1 MALVLLVGCSRPT
14 VSITPTITRAPQS
27 SLAAP
32 TGSASATLSSTEPS
46 IQQTGNGNFIA
57 PFASGFSALTF
68 VTNAGDGTGDLYVV
82 QQSGQI
88 YRLDAGQSA
97 PAVPWL
103 DISGRISAGGERG
116 LLGLAFHPQFA
127 TNGRFYVDYTDVNG
141 NSVISE
147 FQQAS
152 DGTVDPSHETA
163 IVTQQQPFANHN
175 GGMLA
180 FGRDGYLYIGF
191 GDGGSE
197 GDPQGNGQK
206 ISTFL
211 GKILRIDVDSGSP
224 YGIPPSNPFQTGND
238 QGAKPEIWDWG
249 LRNPWRFSFDG
260 KTGDLL
266 IGDVGQN
273 QTEEVD
279 VEPAGTGG
287 RNYGWNIMEGDH
299 CYNTSG
305 CDQSGLT
312 LPVVTYSHDGGNCSV
327 IGGYVYRGTRYP
339 SLDGRYFY
347 ADNCSGNV
355 WWFDADQAE
364 AGPPVT
370 AQLFG
375 KVPFSV
381 TSFGEDESGELFIVD
396 GSGAVYSLVGP

>member
-1 MALVLLVGCSRPT
+1 MALVLLVGCSSPT

-32 TGSASATLSSTEPS
+32 THSASATLSATKPSTQPK
-46 IQQTGNGNFIA
+46 GNGNFIA

-68 VTNAGDGTGDLYVV
+68 VTNAGDGSGDLYVV

-88 YRLDAGQSA
+88 YRLDSGQSA

-103 DISGRISAGGERG
+103 DISGRVSSGAERG

-127 TNGRFYVDYTDVNG
+127 TNGRFFVDYTDVTG

-152 DGTVDPSHETA
+152 DGTVDASHETA
-163 IVTQQQPFANHN
+163 ILTQPQPFANHN

-180 FGRDGYLYIGF
+180 FGPDGYLYIGF

-197 GDPQGNGQK
+197 GDPQGYGQK
-206 ISTFL
+206 ITTFL

-224 YGIPPSNPFQTGND
+224 YGIPPGNPFQPGND

-279 VEPAGTGG
+279 FEPAGAGG

-299 CYNTSG
+299 CYNASG
-305 CDQSGLT
+305 CDQSGLI
-312 LPVVTYSHDGGNCSV
+312 LPVVTYSHEGGSCSV
-327 IGGYVYRGTRYP
+327 TGGYVYRGTRYP
-339 SLDGRYFY
+339 SLAGRYFY
-347 ADNCSGNV
+347 ADYCSGDV
-355 WWFDADQAE
+355 WWFDADQTE
-364 AGPPVT
+364 AGSPVT
-370 AQLFG
+370 AELLG
-375 KVPFSV
+375 KVPFRV
-381 TSFGEDESGELFIVD
+381 TSFGEDESGELYIVD
-396 GSGAVYSLVGP
+396 GSGAVYSLVAP

>member
-1 MALVLLVGCSRPT
+1 MGD
-14 VSITPTITRAPQS
+14 
-27 SLAAP
+27 
-32 TGSASATLSSTEPS
+32 
-46 IQQTGNGNFIA
+46 GNFIA
-57 PFASGFSALTF
+57 PFASAFSALTF
-68 VTNAGDGTGDLYVV
+68 VTNAGDGSGDLYVV

-88 YRLDAGQSA
+88 YRLDPDQST
-97 PAVPWL
+97 PGVPWL

-127 TNGRFYVDYTDVNG
+127 TNGRFFVDYTDSNG

-147 FQQAS
+147 FQRAA
-152 DGTVDPSHETA
+152 DGTVDPSAERV
-163 IVTQQQPFANHN
+163 ILTQQQPFANHN

-180 FGRDGYLYIGF
+180 FGPDGYLYIGF

-197 GDPQGNGQK
+197 GDPQGYGQN
-206 ISTFL
+206 ITTFL
-211 GKILRIDVDSGSP
+211 GKILRIDIDSGSP
-224 YGIPPSNPFQTGND
+224 YGIPPSNPFQPGNE

-273 QTEEVD
+273 ETEEVD
-279 VEPAGTGG
+279 VEPTGTGG
-287 RNYGWNIMEGDH
+287 YNYGWNVMEGDH
-299 CYNTSG
+299 CYNTTG

-312 LPVVTYSHDGGNCSV
+312 LPVVTYSHEGGSCSV
-327 IGGYVYRGTRYP
+327 TGGYVYRGTRYP
-339 SLDGRYFY
+339 SLTGRYFY
-347 ADNCSGNV
+347 ADYCSGDV
-355 WWFDADQAE
+355 WWFEADQAE
-364 AGPPVT
+364 SGSPVT
-370 AQLFG
+370 AQLLG

-381 TSFGEDESGELFIVD
+381 TSFGQDESGELYIVD